1 MDLSFHLQ
9 KENLHHAYLIEGS
22 KENILPAVVSHLETL
37 GIQKESNPD
46 FYELSYGSLKMAD
59 ASYLRS
65 FSDKKSIT
73 GSKKVF
79 LISADSI
86 LAEAQ
91 NTLLKLF
98 EEPILDTHFFI
109 VIPDTNALLAT
120 FVSRFYTIKGGENN
134 KEEFQKAK
142 KFLTMNRT
150 ERISFIQE
158 LLSEAEVED
167 EEDVEEAGTV
177 SVGTKSAK
185 AQTFLNALEHELHE
199 KFFVSGKAQQNLEF
213 LDHLFK
219 VRVYLRQPGSS
230 AKTLLESLALS
241 IPEKI

>member
-1 MDLSFHLQ
+1 MDLSYHLQ
-9 KENLHHAYLIEGS
+9 KDNLHHAYLIEGVRA
-22 KENILPAVVSHLETL
+22 NILPDLIAHLETL
-37 GIQKESNPD
+37 GIHKEGNPD

-65 FSDKKSIT
+65 FTDKKSIID
-73 GSKKVF
+73 GKKIF
-79 LISADSI
+79 LISADAI
-86 LAEAQ
+86 LTEAQ

-98 EEPILDTHFFI
+98 EEPIPNTHFLI
-109 VIPDTNALLAT
+109 VVPDTNALLET

-134 KEEFQKAK
+134 KEEFIRAK
-142 KFLTMNRT
+142 NFLVMNRV

-158 LLSEAEVED
+158 LLTGEED
-167 EEDVEEAGTV
+167 EEDDAEDGAISQT
-177 SVGTKSAK
+177 STKNAK
-185 AQTFLNALEHELHE
+185 AQAFLNALEHELHE
-199 KFFVSGKAQQNLEF
+199 KFFSSKKSNTNLDF

-219 VRVYLRQPGSS
+219 VRIYLRQPGSS